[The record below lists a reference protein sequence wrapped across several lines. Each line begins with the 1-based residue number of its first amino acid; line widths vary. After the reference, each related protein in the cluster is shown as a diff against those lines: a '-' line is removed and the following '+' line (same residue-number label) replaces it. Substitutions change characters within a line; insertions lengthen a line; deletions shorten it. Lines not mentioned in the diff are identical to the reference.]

1 MYPKRLLKPRIVCL
15 RKLSLTSYVFTLSMQ
30 YYGINRYRCR
40 CRWHTQSLLAFY
52 RLLYFIANARSLHLS
67 LKKDVLG
74 RTNRNF
80 NKEEIAKSH
89 SMQMHSSAE
98 K

>member
-1 MYPKRLLKPRIVCL
+1 
-15 RKLSLTSYVFTLSMQ
+15 MQ